1 MAKPISIVRKRILT
15 EEERQK
21 QSLDQLTADLADNGA
36 ALQKTLE
43 IVRELHDSGL
53 LEAAQSMLK
62 AKESIAKIA
71 VGQATRKPVT
81 NIINNLM
88 GAAGML
94 SEVDP
99 ELMKKLANSVTH
111 GLNEADKH
119 LKQNKKTRLRDL
131 MKAMNDPDVNRAMG
145 FGIHFLKGV
154 GKSLSDK

>member
-1 MAKPISIVRKRILT
+1 MAKPISIVRKRVLT

-21 QSLDQLTADLADNGA
+21 QSLDQLTADLADNGV

-99 ELMKKLANSVTH
+99 ELMKKLVGSVTS
-111 GLNEADKH
+111 GLNEAEH

-145 FGIHFLKGV
+145 FGIHFLKGL
-154 GKSLSDK
+154 GKGLSDK